1 MEWSLS
7 KLLNINA
14 LKFLNTSNR
23 IKQGIINY
31 VYYIVMVILFCCED
45 LIDSYVGN
53 TNNTIN
59 DKIDER
65 SRYDAY
71 LNNTIY
77 ICIGAVDEN
86 YIHSDKPFIVR
97 RYGYKQNNGYYTIAD
112 TYLGYYKNI
121 NKITD
126 GDNSIIEIT
135 DLTNDHPV
143 NVPDLIRGNKL
154 FETFKRGNVI
164 LCVKIDDNNR
174 AIIRPYKITRDA
186 ADKEWYAL
194 FKIDNTIYKIQEP
207 KLK

>member
-1 MEWSLS
+1 MEELLQ

-31 VYYIVMVILFCCED
+31 VHYIVMSILFYCES
-45 LIDSYVGN
+45 LIRQYISDIGN
-53 TNNTIN
+53 VN
-59 DKIDER
+59 DKIDDR

-71 LNNTIY
+71 INNTIY

-86 YIHSDKPFIVR
+86 YIYSDKPFIVR
-97 RYGYKQNNGYYTIAD
+97 RYGYYQNGMYYTIGD
-112 TYLGYYKNI
+112 SYPGYYKNI

-135 DLTNDHPV
+135 NLTTNFITE
-143 NVPDLIRGNKL
+143 PDRIKCNKL

-174 AIIRPYKITRDA
+174 AIVRPYKITRA
-186 ADKEWYAL
+186 AANKEWYAL

>member
-1 MEWSLS
+1 MEELLS

-31 VYYIVMVILFCCED
+31 VYDIIILIIGYCRD
-45 LIDSYVGN
+45 LIDSYIRDIGN
-53 TNNTIN
+53 IN
-59 DKIDER
+59 DKIDDR

-71 LNNTIY
+71 LNNIIY

-86 YIHSDKPFIVR
+86 YIYKDKPFIVR
-97 RYGYKQNNGYYTIAD
+97 RYGYNQNGLYYTIAD
-112 TYLGYYKNI
+112 TYPGYYKNI

-135 DLTNDHPV
+135 DLTNDHI
-143 NVPDLIRGNKL
+143 NEPDRIKCNKL

-164 LCVKIDDNNR
+164 LRVKIDDNNC
-174 AIIRPYKITRDA
+174 AIVRPYKITRA
-186 ADKEWYAL
+186 AANKEWYAL

>member
-1 MEWSLS
+1 MEELLS

-31 VYYIVMVILFCCED
+31 VYGIVMFITFYCKD
-45 LIDSYVGN
+45 LIKSQIGN
-53 TNNTIN
+53 IGNIN
-59 DKIDER
+59 DKIDDR

-86 YIHSDKPFIVR
+86 YIFSDKPFIVR
-97 RYGYKQNNGYYTIAD
+97 RYGYYQNGMYYTIGD
-112 TYLGYYKNI
+112 TYPGYYKNV
-121 NKITD
+121 NKIMD

-135 DLTNDHPV
+135 DLTTNFITE
-143 NVPDLIRGNKL
+143 PDRIKCNKL

-174 AIIRPYKITRDA
+174 TIVRPYKITRA
-186 ADKEWYAL
+186 AANKEWYAL
-194 FKIDNTIYKIQEP
+194 FKIDNTTYKIQEP
-207 KLK
+207 KL